1 MRAREILVPIEE
13 KSALAAM
20 MQEYIAEMAQFVP
33 GVRVGQPYPHF
44 DLYWSEPNSRWPFW
58 QNVDD
63 TNAGFALVQRDEESM
78 QIEEFFVVRRY
89 RREGIGLAAARRLI
103 ARYPGPW
110 HITQREN
117 NANAI
122 IFWHRVLDGFVDYDE
137 TRTETD
143 AIRREQRFTFR

>member
-1 MRAREILVPIEE
+1 MTSYEVLVPIEE

-20 MQEYIAEMAQFVP
+20 MQDYIAEMAQVVP
-33 GVRVGQPYPHF
+33 GVRAGQRYEQF
-44 DLYWSEPNSRWPFW
+44 DLYWSEPNTRLPFW
-58 QNVDD
+58 LRADD
-63 TNAGFALVQRDEESM
+63 ANAGFGLVQRDEESM
-78 QIEEFFVVRRY
+78 QIEEFFVARRY
-89 RREGIGLAAARRLI
+89 RRQGIGLAAARRLI

-110 HITQREN
+110 HITQRES

-122 IFWHRVLDGFVDYDE
+122 TFWHRVLDGFVDYHE